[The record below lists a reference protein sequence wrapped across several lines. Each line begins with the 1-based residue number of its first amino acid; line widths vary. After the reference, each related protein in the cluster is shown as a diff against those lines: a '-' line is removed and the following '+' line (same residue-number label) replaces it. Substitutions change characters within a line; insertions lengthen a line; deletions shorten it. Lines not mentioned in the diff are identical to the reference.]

1 MLFRSIPVFCCCC
14 FTLHIFR
21 NSINSVSTLSVP
33 GAVCMTESSLM
44 QGMDG
49 FSPGSRRLIN
59 LPCVSASLQDINE
72 VGLNLKTVHGIMDW

>member
-1 MLFRSIPVFCCCC
+1 
-14 FTLHIFR
+14 
-21 NSINSVSTLSVP
+21 
-33 GAVCMTESSLM
+33 MTESSLM